1 MRKSAATLAL
11 LLSVATGSG
20 CNRQDAETLAR
31 ISQMLAD
38 RAMAVP
44 IVGPQ
49 GKPVRAVPTSMETAP
64 RDAALPEPKN
74 ERHGG

>member
-1 MRKSAATLAL
+1 MRRIAVIFVVLGGAVLNA
-11 LLSVATGSG
+11 G

-38 RAMAVP
+38 RAKSVP
-44 IVGPQ
+44 ITGAQ
-49 GKPVRAVPTSMETAP
+49 GKTVRGLATSFDSVPADVP
-64 RDAALPEPKN
+64 PAAKE